1 MRLLVLWIGILA
13 LVACSQ
19 SAEKSTRQKNCERI
33 NFESNSYVVCHFARA
48 SNNLGLF
55 LKHPD
60 GKPFGDFARL
70 KTELEK
76 SGKSLKFAMNAGMY
90 HEDRRPVG
98 LYVEN
103 GVKTGR
109 LQKRASADNFGL
121 LPNGVF
127 WFDGTQAAV
136 MRTLEFE
143 KNFRTR
149 ALPKY
154 ATQSGPMLVIDG
166 ALHPSFKANSNSLN
180 IRNGVGISA
189 DKSQVIFAISDG
201 RVSFHTFARVFRDEL
216 KTPNALYLD
225 GSVSKIFSTELGR
238 EDTGEE
244 MGPIIAVV
252 E

>member
-1 MRLLVLWIGILA
+1 CATKQRT
-13 LVACSQ
+13 
-19 SAEKSTRQKNCERI
+19 SAVFKFHLKSHC
-33 NFESNSYVVCHFARA
+33 AR
-48 SNNLGLF
+48 
-55 LKHPD
+55 
-60 GKPFGDFARL
+60 
-70 KTELEK
+70 
-76 SGKSLKFAMNAGMY
+76 
-90 HEDRRPVG
+90 
-98 LYVEN
+98 
-103 GVKTGR
+103 
-109 LQKRASADNFGL
+109 
-121 LPNGVF
+121 
-127 WFDGTQAAV
+127 QAAV
-136 MRTLEFE
+136 MKTLEFE
-143 KNFRTR
+143 KNFRTH

-166 ALHPSFKANSNSLN
+166 ALHPSFKANSASLN

-201 RVSFHTFARVFRDEL
+201 RVSFHSFARLFRDEL